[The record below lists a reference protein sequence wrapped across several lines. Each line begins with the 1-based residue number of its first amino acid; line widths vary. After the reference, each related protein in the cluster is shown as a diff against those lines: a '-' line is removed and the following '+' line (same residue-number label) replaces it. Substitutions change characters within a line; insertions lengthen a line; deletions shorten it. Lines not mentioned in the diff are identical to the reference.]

1 MKKLTIELTA
11 NELDAIARISGTLL
25 GYAVPDRYCDREVIV
40 NIFNVA
46 SEKLSDL
53 LIATA
58 RNAPFEDGLGEK
70 RESGERVNMAL
81 PQMRAFVTM

>member
-11 NELDAIARISGTLL
+11 KELEAIARITGTLL

-40 NIFNVA
+40 KIFNVA

-58 RNAPFEDGLGEK
+58 RNASFGDALGEM
-70 RESGERVNMAL
+70 RERGG
-81 PQMRAFVTM
+81 